1 MSADRGAKQAAR
13 ALVTFNLPRVP
24 GAARDPGPR
33 ARGGTEAVKA
43 LASHVGTIRP
53 RGHGAPGLAQ
63 AGGGALVVH
72 NSFDR
77 KRFVGNIYIP

>member
-33 ARGGTEAVKA
+33 ARGGTEAVEA
-43 LASHVGTIRP
+43 LTSHVGSIRP
-53 RGHGAPGLAQ
+53 RGHGAPGLAL
-63 AGGGALVVH
+63 AGGGALVVN
-72 NSFDR
+72 NSFD
-77 KRFVGNIYIP
+77 